1 MHAITSP
8 TYVLAPLTD
17 RVSVL
22 TPRGAV
28 AVQVIRLEYAIS
40 ELSGEDRAYIVSLLR
55 DLIEDATA

>member
-1 MHAITSP
+1 MHVVTSP
-8 TYVLAPLTD
+8 VYVPAPLTD

-40 ELSGEDRAYIVSLLR
+40 ELNGEDRAYIVSLLR
-55 DLIEDATA
+55 DLIEEATA